1 MVLLDINDY
10 CVINKEIHAKYHS
23 DLSIRMQQLYGLDSD
38 QVAASCETLLDKGQG
53 KLADAVIVATQDK
66 VGYPP
71 HLYGA

>member
-1 MVLLDINDY
+1 M
-10 CVINKEIHAKYHS
+10 
-23 DLSIRMQQLYGLDSD
+23 SIRMQQLYGLDSD
-38 QVAASCETLLDKGQG
+38 QVAASWETLLDKGQG